1 MIQKPYIILKTQT
14 PHNVTSVTLVAGNL
28 RKLLSKK
35 YMLNLREGI
44 NKSRRDKWAKSR
56 KGFEAQAQK
65 TQLISK
71 GTGGLSKVL

>member
-1 MIQKPYIILKTQT
+1 
-14 PHNVTSVTLVAGNL
+14 
-28 RKLLSKK
+28 
-35 YMLNLREGI
+35 MLNLREGI